1 MSHRTIAWR
10 LRRRGALLALPVAV
24 GAIAL
29 AGAPSALA
37 DSICPASD
45 AATLLQC
52 VTNAN
57 AAGAGFTIITI
68 TANTKLTG
76 LTGPYTLNGHT
87 EITGPPTL
95 QVPLNGTTDAQINGT
110 GDTTLTS
117 QDLFRVSGNVIFKS
131 VDMNLCGSGTA
142 FACVH
147 VLSGGHAEFDNM
159 AFEQA
164 NGLPLIVDSGGTA
177 TVNESSVVD
186 GAGNGPTISGT
197 ANFNNVT
204 ISDNNADGI
213 VNQAGSTVNLNNTVI
228 DFNNTGAGAGRSC
241 AAAVQSAANSQADD
255 PSCGTNVTVPAANT
269 ACPTTLGSAI
279 LVAQCR
285 INLGASNFNG
295 GPTETQ
301 IPADPAG
308 TFSGSTSGASSL
320 TGAGNALTCAVS
332 DQRFFLKTPGSC
344 DIGAYQSTGAHD
356 TETTGPMCKVTALSE
371 TSPASEQVTITDG
384 MSGIGPDAVS
394 FTTTGAGITS
404 TFSGGAGT
412 IAWPVIAGT
421 LFDQTSPGGSSPAL
435 QDFPN
440 NATTGMGAGFV
451 VTATKLAADTTV
463 NDTKWSFDATNWL
476 GLTTFCA

>member
-10 LRRRGALLALPVAV
+10 LRRRGALLALPAAVVAL
-24 GAIAL
+24 GL
-29 AGAPSALA
+29 ADAPSALA
-37 DSICPASD
+37 DATCAAST
-45 AATLLQC
+45 AATLNSC
-52 VTNAN
+52 VTNAD
-57 AAGAGFTIITI
+57 AAGAGFTIIQI
-68 TANTKLTG
+68 PANAKLTG
-76 LTGPYTLNGHT
+76 LTGPYTLTGHT
-87 EITGPPTL
+87 EITGPPTN
-95 QVPLNGTTDAQINGT
+95 QVALNGTTDAQINGT

-117 QDLFRVSGNVIFKS
+117 ADLFKVSSGANVIFKAL
-131 VDMNLCGSGTA
+131 DMNLCGSTTA

-147 VLSGGHAEFDNM
+147 VGSGAQVEFDSM

-164 NGLPLIVDSGGTA
+164 NGVPLIVDSGGTV
-177 TVNESSVVD
+177 TLNESSVVD

-241 AAAVQSAANSQADD
+241 AAAVQSAASSQADD
-255 PSCGTNVTVPAANT
+255 PSCGANVTVPVANT

-308 TFSGSTSGASSL
+308 TFSGSTGPSSL

-344 DIGAYQSTGAHD
+344 DIGAYQSTGAHN
-356 TETTGPMCKVTALSE
+356 TETTGPTCRVTALSE

-384 MSGIGPDAVS
+384 MSGIGPDA
-394 FTTTGAGITS
+394 ITNATISS

-412 IAWPVIAGT
+412 VAWPVITGT
-421 LFDQTSPGGSSPAL
+421 LFDQTSPGGASAAL

-440 NATTGMGAGFV
+440 NATTGTGAGFV

-463 NDTKWSFDATNWL
+463 NDTHWSFDATNWL
-476 GLTTFCA
+476 GETTLCA